1 MSILSRLLRGVA
13 PIAWASMQREI
24 KTDILLELPQGCP
37 NPDDTATRCAKAAIA
52 RVRRRTNL

>member
-1 MSILSRLLRGVA
+1 
-13 PIAWASMQREI
+13 MQREI